1 MTSQGGV
8 CTQYVHTPP
17 CDVIRG
23 RFSKHLVTDNQTH
36 TWWHVMGPLT
46 KPSITNYKTYN
57 LDYKYYGIIQSIR
70 PCTNHYVK
78 PLKTS
83 KNDPKI
89 DLYKRDVCAVKYLD
103 GPDEGHGHPLLELVD
118 RGV

>member
-1 MTSQGGV
+1 
-8 CTQYVHTPP
+8 
-17 CDVIRG
+17 
-23 RFSKHLVTDNQTH
+23 
-36 TWWHVMGPLT
+36 MGPLT

-118 RGV
+118 RGVQVQHLHDLRGKGRERQRHYDVGEGSASMDSPDS